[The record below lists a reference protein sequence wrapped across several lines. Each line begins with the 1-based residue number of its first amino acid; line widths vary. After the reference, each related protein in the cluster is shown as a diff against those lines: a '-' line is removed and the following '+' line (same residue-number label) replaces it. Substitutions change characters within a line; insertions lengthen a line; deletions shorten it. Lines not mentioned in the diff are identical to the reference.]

1 MGVYLAVG
9 DSMSIDAYTG
19 VDGGGAVS
27 QLTRKLRLELVDLT
41 ADGNTTDD
49 VLASLARAP
58 AAADVVTLTAGGNDL
73 LCGDLSGAIL
83 HRLHRIAEQIE
94 PLGARVVINTIYDPS
109 DGDDEVG
116 RRELGLSSPAMSELR
131 QRLNAVNRGITELAA
146 EHDFLLAD
154 IERLFH
160 GHGVTSNDTWYVQ
173 MIEPNLAGATEIA
186 DLWYQLLRSSDE
198 PD

>member
-1 MGVYLAVG
+1 
-9 DSMSIDAYTG
+9 
-19 VDGGGAVS
+19 
-27 QLTRKLRLELVDLT
+27 
-41 ADGNTTDD
+41 
-49 VLASLARAP
+49 
-58 AAADVVTLTAGGNDL
+58 
-73 LCGDLSGAIL
+73 
-83 HRLHRIAEQIE
+83 
-94 PLGARVVINTIYDPS
+94 
-109 DGDDEVG
+109 
-116 RRELGLSSPAMSELR
+116 MSELR